1 MIAGGDLTSVHAQLY
16 HLVGGVGRAIHF
28 VQLSCQFAGFSS
40 LECWVYFRYSVY
52 SCGYTVCCVSFCKA
66 IVGFVC
72 WAAAPLSGSTR
83 LLAPGEGVGYG
94 RDQLSWAN
102 RYAASCV
109 FCLLKR
115 GTSLTTRG
123 CVFMQSSRAGRELE
137 VRQTNYA
144 LCINHVS
151 LR

>member
-1 MIAGGDLTSVHAQLY
+1 MHAQLY

-72 WAAAPLSGSTR
+72 GSASLLSGSAC
-83 LLAPGEGVGYG
+83 LLAPWGGGGV
-94 RDQLSWAN
+94 
-102 RYAASCV
+102 
-109 FCLLKR
+109 
-115 GTSLTTRG
+115 
-123 CVFMQSSRAGRELE
+123 
-137 VRQTNYA
+137 
-144 LCINHVS
+144 
-151 LR
+151 